1 MENNG
6 KIFLVTLLVILA
18 VINIFTTRE
27 AVTVPRLSIKTRVW
41 FIVLIWLLPVIGLY
55 IVYPKLHLSMSSDMG
70 GGFLGGEKNTD
81 DD

>member
-6 KIFLVTLLVILA
+6 IIFLITLLVILA

-27 AVTVPRLSIKTRVW
+27 AATVPGLSIKSRVW
-41 FIVLIWLLPVIGLY
+41 FIILIWLLPIIGLY
-55 IVYPKLHLSMSSDMG
+55 IVYPKLRLSMSSYRG
-70 GGFLGGEKNTD
+70 GGYVGGEIDAD

>member
-6 KIFLVTLLVILA
+6 IIFLITLLVILA

-27 AVTVPRLSIKTRVW
+27 AVTVPGLSIKTRVW
-41 FIVLIWLLPVIGLY
+41 FIVLIWLLPAIGLY
-55 IVYPKLHLSMSSDMG
+55 IVYPKLHLSTSSDIG
-70 GGFLGGEKNTD
+70 GGFIGGEKDTD